1 MAKRSA
7 VVDREI
13 RIELLRARAALER
26 QALALDIEEA
36 GHRLSPGNALREFIP
51 GLSALGGLGGLG
63 AAFGRKPGGSRASGL
78 AMQAYRLWRQ
88 YPIIGS
94 TVSALALGGSRKAR
108 VVKAIV
114 GGVVAWKLYGLWQSA
129 AQGKRDE
136 QP

>member
-7 VVDREI
+7 AVDREI

-36 GHRLSPGNALREFIP
+36 SHRLSPGNALREFIP
-51 GLSALGGLGGLG
+51 GLGGLS
-63 AAFGRKPGGSRASGL
+63 AVFGRKPGGSRAGGL
-78 AMQAYRLWRQ
+78 AIQAYRLWRQ

-114 GGVVAWKLYGLWQSA
+114 GGVVAWKLYDLWQSA
-129 AQGKRDE
+129 APRKRDE